1 MLTVHD
7 IFGDDGL
14 IARRLSHYE
23 KRPEQLAMASAVA
36 EAIAEERHAVLEAG
50 TGVGKSFAYSAAAV
64 LRLSDNAPET
74 TLPQAPQPAADVLS
88 DDDTQQAIERYIL
101 EAEAPTGEELAPRHR
116 TVISTHTIALQEQ
129 LFDKDLP
136 FLHSVLPIEFTS
148 VLIKGRG
155 NYLCRRRLD
164 KALRH
169 SRKLFDDTSDEIL
182 QEIRR
187 WSRQT
192 TDGTKSDLPAFGS
205 DAVLNT
211 VWNEIACER
220 GNCLGRH
227 CPFRK
232 DCFYQQAR
240 RRAENASLLVVNHAL
255 LFSDLM
261 VRQGGGAILPNFDL
275 LIFDEAHTMEQT
287 AGEQMGLSITQGSV
301 SYLLNRLS
309 SERTGRGLLSVA
321 GGDAFVEARRAVG
334 RCRKESDI
342 LFHDLENW
350 LADRPGG
357 NGRVRQ
363 PWIVSRSLP
372 EALKRLAIGLHDVC
386 DQIDEPK
393 DRIEYVAARAQTN
406 ALAGEIDTWIGQS
419 CEEDVYWLET
429 TAARRGS
436 QISMRSAPLDVGK
449 ILRTR
454 LFGTIPTVVMTSA
467 TLSTAGGAAVHEAAP
482 KRRYVSDT
490 ETSGEDTDDSRG
502 FLFFRSRVG
511 VPPNAIQARFGSP
524 FDYEKQM
531 TLVLVEGIPE
541 PSASK
546 ENLSP
551 LFVSSIKRYVQQ
563 TDGGAFVLFTS
574 NALLRKTADHLRPWF
589 DEEGYP
595 LYVQGEGMQRSRM
608 IEEFRRQKRGVLFG
622 ADSFW
627 QGVDVRGE
635 ALRNVIITR
644 FPFPVPTLPLIE
656 ARSEAIEQRGENPFM
671 SYSLPQAIL
680 KFKQGF
686 GRLIRSRDD
695 KGLVVVLDPRIRTK
709 FYGRRFIEA
718 LPRCRVRID
727 NAGR

>member
-23 KRPEQLAMASAVA
+23 KRPEQLAMAEAVA
-36 EAIAEERHAVLEAG
+36 KAIAEERHAVLEAG

-64 LRLSDNAPET
+64 LRLSDNLPAAEP
-74 TLPQAPQPAADVLS
+74 PQAPQAAAEVFS
-88 DDDTQQAIERYIL
+88 GDTQAIERYIM
-101 EAEAPTGEELAPRHR
+101 EAEAPTREESAPRHR

-187 WSRQT
+187 WSRRT
-192 TDGTKSDLPAFGS
+192 SDGTKSDLPAFDS
-205 DAVLNT
+205 EAVLNT

-321 GGDAFVEARRAVG
+321 GGDAFLEARRAVG
-334 RCRKESDI
+334 RCRKESDV

-363 PWIVSRSLP
+363 PGIVSRSLP
-372 EALKRLAIGLHDVC
+372 EALKRLAICLHDVC

-406 ALAGEIDTWIGQS
+406 ALAGEIDSWIGQS

-429 TAARRGS
+429 SAARRGS

-467 TLSTAGGAAVHEAAP
+467 TLSTAGGAEVRASSQES
-482 KRRYVSDT
+482 RYVC
-490 ETSGEDTDDSRG
+490 DTDSSGGQTGDSFG
-502 FLFFRSRVG
+502 FNFFRSRVG
-511 VPPNAIQARFGSP
+511 FPPDAIQARFGSP

-551 LFVSSIKRYVQQ
+551 LFVSSIKRYVQE

-589 DEEGYP
+589 DEQGYP
-595 LYVQGEGMQRSRM
+595 LYVQGEGIQRSRM

-627 QGVDVRGE
+627 QGVDVRGK

-656 ARSEAIEQRGENPFM
+656 ARSEAIEQRGGNPFM

-695 KGLVVVLDPRIRTK
+695 EGLVVVLDPRIRTK
-709 FYGRRFIEA
+709 YYGRRFIEA
-718 LPRCRVRID
+718 LPRCRVRTD
-727 NAGR
+727 TAAR